1 MAKSVT
7 ASSDGRTEHLRVPM
21 AGFAA
26 DYIEGRNAKHEFRV
40 WVVAL

>member
-1 MAKSVT
+1 
-7 ASSDGRTEHLRVPM
+7 M